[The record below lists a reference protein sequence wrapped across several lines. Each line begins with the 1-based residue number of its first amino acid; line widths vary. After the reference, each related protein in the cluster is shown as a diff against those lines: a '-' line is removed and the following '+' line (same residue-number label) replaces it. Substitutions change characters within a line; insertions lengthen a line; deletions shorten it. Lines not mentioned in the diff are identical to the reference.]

1 MKSKII
7 TMRELTEKAIAPE
20 KIEKH
25 CGYDILA
32 SSGDVEENPHA
43 MRIYLANLAY
53 EIMALDIASDDCK
66 YAAILSSILTDIRY
80 NLFVSVE
87 TIVLPDIEDREKVP
101 MFIDTMVMRLAR
113 NCDDLQNRY
122 RLRPVVRFLRN
133 LRDEFLAI
141 NEPEEQEEEA
151 DNEQ

>member
-1 MKSKII
+1 
-7 TMRELTEKAIAPE
+7 MRELTEKAIAPE

-53 EIMALDIASDDCK
+53 ELMALDIASNDDCR
-66 YAAILSSILTDIRY
+66 YAAELASILTDIRY

-87 TIVLPDIEDREKVP
+87 TIVWPDVEDREKVP
-101 MFIDTMVMRLAR
+101 MYIDTMVMRLAR
-113 NCDDLQNRY
+113 NCNDLQNRY

-141 NEPEEQEEEA
+141 TEPEEQEEGG
-151 DNEQ
+151 NEDE